1 MLLRIGSLV
10 LATAALT
17 GAALAGNY
25 SNAANY
31 NAGYGVSAGQENQ
44 AANPNLRDANGN
56 LTVVNGQIT
65 SASFGQS
72 GVQSASTLSSYSSS
86 ATSGVSTTSGPYGTA
101 TAIGNSLNVVT
112 VGSNNTVIV
121 NSNQINNGNQTATVT
136 TNGSSG
142 K

>member
-1 MLLRIGSLV
+1 MLLRIGFLLCAS
-10 LATAALT
+10 AALT

-25 SNAANY
+25 NNAASY
-31 NAGYGVSAGQENQ
+31 NAGYGTAAGQENQ

-65 SASFGQS
+65 SASYGQS
-72 GVQSASTLSSYSSS
+72 GVQSASTLSSYNAST
-86 ATSGVSTTSGPYGTA
+86 TSGVSTYGSA

-112 VGSNNTVIV
+112 VGNNNTVIV
-121 NSNQINNGNQTATVT
+121 DSTQINNGNQTATT
-136 TNGSSG
+136 NTNGSSG